1 MGVVF
6 GRSTPFPVL
15 LRAKSK
21 REELA
26 KLRKAYDKTEDDLKA
41 LQSVGQ
47 TIGEVL
53 KQLDG
58 DRFIV
63 KSSSGPRYVVGFRKK
78 VWGGECE
85 SV

>member
-1 MGVVF
+1 MSV
-6 GRSTPFPVL
+6 TPPVYFCSL
-15 LRAKSK
+15 HSSCHV
-21 REELA
+21 
-26 KLRKAYDKTEDDLKA
+26 TEDDLKA

-63 KSSSGPRYVVGFRKK
+63 KSSSGPRFVVGYRKK
-78 VWGGECE
+78 V
-85 SV
+85 SPLS

>member
-1 MGVVF
+1 M
-6 GRSTPFPVL
+6 
-15 LRAKSK
+15 
-21 REELA
+21 A
-26 KLRKAYDKTEDDLKA
+26 KLRRKYDKTEDDLKA

-53 KQLDG
+53 KQLDS

-78 VWGGECE
+78 ASRLTAEYSACWLL
-85 SV
+85 